1 MNDIIIKTNEL
12 GLPVIKWNKNEIV
25 DQVNNLTQSYQGL
38 VLDAEQLPTAKN
50 DLAQIRKVKTNL
62 NDEKKRVKK
71 LWNENYT
78 TFENEIKE
86 VMGQVD
92 SIIVDIDTQVK
103 EFESGI
109 KAQRKN
115 EIMNFEEFEAIS
127 EYALFNEDWLLK
139 KWDDKKLKEEF
150 NAIKEQIDSS
160 INTLKMSCTTL
171 NLNPDNYIEKLKTMT
186 YEQVVQRLNE
196 DYNLINKKQDK
207 EEVSVSF
214 DTSQPVFELTRTL
227 KGTEQQLI
235 ALKQYAE
242 KIGVEWIK

>member
-1 MNDIIIKTNEL
+1 
-12 GLPVIKWNKNEIV
+12 
-25 DQVNNLTQSYQGL
+25 
-38 VLDAEQLPTAKN
+38 
-50 DLAQIRKVKTNL
+50 
-62 NDEKKRVKK
+62 
-71 LWNENYT
+71 
-78 TFENEIKE
+78 
-86 VMGQVD
+86 
-92 SIIVDIDTQVK
+92 
-103 EFESGI
+103 
-109 KAQRKN
+109 
-115 EIMNFEEFEAIS
+115 
-127 EYALFNEDWLLK
+127 
-139 KWDDKKLKEEF
+139 
-150 NAIKEQIDSS
+150 
-160 INTLKMSCTTL
+160 MSCTTL

>member
-38 VLDAEQLPTAKN
+38 VFDAEQLPTAKN

-160 INTLKMSCTTL
+160 INTLIMSCTTL